1 MPMQKEETIF
11 KEKKSHFIWMLL
23 INQLVF
29 WENLL
34 HSTCMEEREE
44 IMQYKKKTF
53 MLFVRCFT
61 I

>member
-1 MPMQKEETIF
+1 
-11 KEKKSHFIWMLL
+11 MLL
-23 INQLVF
+23 IKQLVF